1 MEEKDGGPPEK
12 PKAQTIICIDASK
25 RETHHA
31 GNGFKKLFRRLRS
44 SNYKPIS
51 NKEDLTPQLLGTVDV
66 LVVGAPRERF
76 TADELRDV
84 KEFVANGGSL
94 LVLSSEG
101 GEPKLGCNVNEL
113 LEGYGM
119 SAQPDSVLRTV
130 YYKYLH
136 PKEVFVSHGVLQP
149 ELATHKHLSH
159 GNARKHRRGGVAA
172 AKEPEGGHDAAQGGG
187 LSFVYPRGATLSV
200 QRPARAVLSS
210 GAISYPI
217 HRTVCAAWEGSHPNG
232 GTEAARVVAAGAVEM
247 FSDEWLDKEE
257 NGTLCD
263 LLFRWL
269 ARDAEAPSLAHPKDD
284 KPKGHHHHH
293 KSAKNRGGAPSPTD
307 GKHHHHHHHHKSH
320 VPTEVERGHHGS
332 FDPGMDTT
340 FDMSGEHHHAGDDA
354 AAYARVPDIEALAS
368 RLRACLQE
376 NDELPRNFT
385 RLFNDALFRFDTDVI
400 PEVVALYEQLHVKH
414 EALSLIPPSFEYPL
428 PPLQPATFPPALREP
443 PSPPL
448 DQFDLDEHFASK
460 RERLAQLTNKCI
472 PGGMTKKDGDAALAE
487 PDDLEYYVREAG
499 EIVGAT
505 AHLAARSPENALS
518 AKHVLAFVLNEL
530 VTFKKV
536 NPTEAAEV
544 DHTRRAGA
552 EDTNPQHRSA
562 GTIIAST
569 EPIKKRAQLTHLSAY
584 DADAKDAGP
593 APSTTPR
600 AAASRPPRAAGPCRA
615 GLDDGARPPLRAFG
629 GEDDVAESKSGG
641 DTAEVMTFK

>member
-51 NKEDLTPQLLGTVDV
+51 NKEDLTPQLLGTADV
-66 LVVGAPRERF
+66 LAVGAPPRAF

-159 GNARKHRRGGVAA
+159 GNARKHRAA
-172 AKEPEGGHDAAQGGG
+172 A
-187 LSFVYPRGATLSV
+187 PR
-200 QRPARAVLSS
+200 R
-210 GAISYPI
+210 
-217 HRTVCAAWEGSHPNG
+217 
-232 GTEAARVVAAGAVEM
+232 
-247 FSDEWLDKEE
+247 
-257 NGTLCD
+257 
-263 LLFRWL
+263 
-269 ARDAEAPSLAHPKDD
+269 
-284 KPKGHHHHH
+284 
-293 KSAKNRGGAPSPTD
+293 
-307 GKHHHHHHHHKSH
+307 
-320 VPTEVERGHHGS
+320 
-332 FDPGMDTT
+332 
-340 FDMSGEHHHAGDDA
+340 
-354 AAYARVPDIEALAS
+354 S
-368 RLRACLQE
+368 RR
-376 NDELPRNFT
+376 
-385 RLFNDALFRFDTDVI
+385 
-400 PEVVALYEQLHVKH
+400 
-414 EALSLIPPSFEYPL
+414 
-428 PPLQPATFPPALREP
+428 ALREP

-530 VTFKKV
+530 VTFKK
-536 NPTEAAEV
+536 
-544 DHTRRAGA
+544 
-552 EDTNPQHRSA
+552 HRSA

-593 APSTTPR
+593 APLDDPKGGR
-600 AAASRPPRAAGPCRA
+600 LAPAALAAGP
-615 GLDDGARPPLRAFG
+615 GARPTASPR
-629 GEDDVAESKSGG
+629 SGG
-641 DTAEVMTFK
+641 WSGNLRPNAEKPDAPGGGGGSSPGRRLMGTQQPSSSVELQDSRRFFAGGARGASAGREPSWRGGATSGDAAARSSSRFDASSAEQAPVQCAELQRKGRRGSSFVARPPCGS

>member
-232 GTEAARVVAAGAVEM
+232 ERNRPRPRV
-247 FSDEWLDKEE
+247 
-257 NGTLCD
+257 
-263 LLFRWL
+263 
-269 ARDAEAPSLAHPKDD
+269 AHVKDD

-307 GKHHHHHHHHKSH
+307 GKHHHHHHHHKH
-320 VPTEVERGHHGS
+320 APTEVERGHHGS

-385 RLFNDALFRFDTDVI
+385 RLFNDALFRFDTD
-400 PEVVALYEQLHVKH
+400 
-414 EALSLIPPSFEYPL
+414 
-428 PPLQPATFPPALREP
+428 PATFPPALREP

-487 PDDLEYYVREAG
+487 PDDFEYY
-499 EIVGAT
+499 
-505 AHLAARSPENALS
+505 NALS

-593 APSTTPR
+593 APLDDPKGGR
-600 AAASRPPRAAGPCRA
+600 LAPAAGGRPVSRA
-615 GLDDGARPPLRAFG
+615 GLDDKGSRPPLRAFG

>member
-217 HRTVCAAWEGSHPNG
+217 HRTVCAAWE
-232 GTEAARVVAAGAVEM
+232 VAPERRNRPRGV
-247 FSDEWLDKEE
+247 
-257 NGTLCD
+257 
-263 LLFRWL
+263 
-269 ARDAEAPSLAHPKDD
+269 AHVKDD

-307 GKHHHHHHHHKSH
+307 GKHHHHHHHHKH
-320 VPTEVERGHHGS
+320 APTEVERGHHGS

-487 PDDLEYYVREAG
+487 PDDLEYYVREAARSS
-499 EIVGAT
+499 AT

-593 APSTTPR
+593 APLDDPKGGR
-600 AAASRPPRAAGPCRA
+600 LAPAAGGRPVSRA
-615 GLDDGARPPLRAFG
+615 GLDDKGSRPPLRAFG

>member
-1 MEEKDGGPPEK
+1 
-12 PKAQTIICIDASK
+12 QTIICIDASK

-232 GTEAARVVAAGAVEM
+232 ERNRPRPRVVAAGAVEM

-269 ARDAEAPSLAHPKDD
+269 ARDAEAPSL
-284 KPKGHHHHH
+284 
-293 KSAKNRGGAPSPTD
+293 
-307 GKHHHHHHHHKSH
+307 
-320 VPTEVERGHHGS
+320 
-332 FDPGMDTT
+332 
-340 FDMSGEHHHAGDDA
+340 HHHAGDDA

-544 DHTRRAGA
+544 DHTRRA
-552 EDTNPQHRSA
+552 
-562 GTIIAST
+562 
-569 EPIKKRAQLTHLSAY
+569 
-584 DADAKDAGP
+584 
-593 APSTTPR
+593 
-600 AAASRPPRAAGPCRA
+600 
-615 GLDDGARPPLRAFG
+615 
-629 GEDDVAESKSGG
+629 
-641 DTAEVMTFK
+641 

>member
-172 AKEPEGGHDAAQGGG
+172 AKEPEGGDAAQGG

-217 HRTVCAAWEGSHPNG
+217 HRT
-232 GTEAARVVAAGAVEM
+232 
-247 FSDEWLDKEE
+247 
-257 NGTLCD
+257 
-263 LLFRWL
+263 
-269 ARDAEAPSLAHPKDD
+269 AHVKDD

-307 GKHHHHHHHHKSH
+307 GKHHHHHHHHKH
-320 VPTEVERGHHGS
+320 APTEVERGHHGS

-385 RLFNDALFRFDTDVI
+385 RLFNDALFRFDTD
-400 PEVVALYEQLHVKH
+400 
-414 EALSLIPPSFEYPL
+414 
-428 PPLQPATFPPALREP
+428 PATFPPALREP

-536 NPTEAAEV
+536 NPTEAAEGG
-544 DHTRRAGA
+544 R
-552 EDTNPQHRSA
+552 
-562 GTIIAST
+562 
-569 EPIKKRAQLTHLSAY
+569 L
-584 DADAKDAGP
+584 
-593 APSTTPR
+593 AP
-600 AAASRPPRAAGPCRA
+600 AAGGRPVRA
-615 GLDDGARPPLRAFG
+615 GLDDKGSRPPLRAFG